1 MSENSENTTP
11 SLSQYFGRDSGASDQ
26 LDFTS
31 NLSDTSNKLNT
42 LKLDD
47 NHLEPE
53 NKNEPVVCR
62 LFLDNASQSKD
73 PTAPFFDY
81 FGSGP
86 DAALNQNSVDKNAM
100 MPNLDIPAMMDSGYE
115 SRVAV
120 GSEAERRRDAWIPSE
135 QTRQILIKCVT
146 STPGTFF
153 PERECLTMPGVL
165 LEEEL
170 GDSVGEAVTVC
181 LGEAEA
187 AERRIITANDVT
199 QDERGLREL
208 VQAGAYR
215 AAINLTSRLLEIY
228 GQGRGRAGHPSKHS
242 SHSLQLWFTRIALLV
257 KTKLFSIALAEAET
271 FGELDKPD
279 IFYQFYPEMYGDRPG
294 SIASFSFRLL
304 LAELPMHCGNFI
316 DSLPRLFNLWS
327 IVKQIQNN
335 LQAGLC
341 EDGNPMGISESD
353 RSNSERLWRSRE
365 IRLVHSIIDCA
376 ICLKNFQLAIDLTKE
391 ICEIDVA
398 NKHTLLSALGR
409 LHLIVGDIVG
419 AETSFNKASSYTQE
433 KGMKDRKLEVR
444 SLIDRGLL
452 CIANKN
458 YNEALNFFQE
468 AKSIEPNKTMIL
480 NNMAVCHMY
489 SGRLKDAISILE
501 SAIAA
506 NPPQALHESVILNLC
521 TLYDMESSKGR
532 MKKFALL
539 RQISR
544 YQADAPTTILE
555 KLYG

>member
-1 MSENSENTTP
+1 MSGNLENEKP
-11 SLSQYFGRDSGASDQ
+11 SLSQYFGSDSGSEDKT
-26 LDFTS
+26 DFTTK
-31 NLSDTSNKLNT
+31 LSDTSNKLNT
-42 LKLDD
+42 LKLEG
-47 NHLEPE
+47 NRFESE
-53 NKNEPVVCR
+53 YKNEPVVCR
-62 LFLDNASQSKD
+62 LFSDNVSQSKD

-81 FGSGP
+81 FGSGS
-86 DAALNQNSVDKNAM
+86 DAAMNHNNLDKNVT
-100 MPNLDIPAMMDSGYE
+100 MPDLDIPTMMDSGFE
-115 SRVAV
+115 PRVAV

-153 PERECLTMPGVL
+153 PEREYLTMPGVL

-181 LGEAEA
+181 LGETEA

-215 AAINLTSRLLEIY
+215 AAINLTARLLEIY
-228 GQGRGRAGHPSKHS
+228 GQGKGRAGHPSKHS

-257 KTKLFSIALAEAET
+257 KTKLFNFAQAEAET
-271 FGELDKPD
+271 FGDLDKPD
-279 IFYQFYPEMYGDRPG
+279 VFYQFYPEMYGDRPG

-304 LAELPMHCGNFI
+304 LAELPMHCGKFL

-327 IVKQIQNN
+327 IVKQIRKN

-341 EDGNPMGISESD
+341 EDGNPLGINEPD
-353 RSNSERLWRSRE
+353 RANSEKLWRSRE
-365 IRLVHSIIDCA
+365 IRIIHSIIDCA
-376 ICLKNFQLAIDLTKE
+376 ICLKNFQLAIDLMRE
-391 ICEIDVA
+391 ICEIDLT
-398 NKHTLLSALGR
+398 NRHTLLSALGR
-409 LHLIVGDIVG
+409 LHLIIGDIAG
-419 AETSFNKASSYTQE
+419 AEDSFNKASLCAQE
-433 KGMKDRKLEVR
+433 MQFKDKKLEVR
-444 SLIDRGLL
+444 SLIDSGLL

-468 AKSIEPNKTMIL
+468 AKSLEPNKTMIL

-501 SAIAA
+501 SAIAS

-532 MKKFALL
+532 LKKFALL
-539 RQISR
+539 RQMSR
-544 YQADAPTTILE
+544 YQADAPTAILE